1 MPKRPKSPCRWNGC
15 SALTDERYCEE
26 HKKLAEKHYNKYKR
40 DPSTYKRYGNRWRRI
55 RQLYIK
61 EHPVCELCEKHGKI
75 TPVREIHHIIPL
87 SQGGTHHE
95 DNLMSLCK
103 SCHSRITA
111 TEGGRWG

>member
-1 MPKRPKSPCRWNGC
+1 MPKKPKSPCRFTGC
-15 SALTDERYCEE
+15 PVLTDDLYCED
-26 HKKLAEKHYNKYKR
+26 HRKVINKHYNKYKR
-40 DPSTYKRYGNRWRRI
+40 APDTYKRYSNRWRKI

-61 EHPVCELCEKHGKI
+61 EHPVCELCEKKNI
-75 TPVREIHHIIPL
+75 LRPVEEVHHIIPL